1 MVQKLPLPLWLCRVS
16 ECRQCW
22 CSAMCCAVCCAC
34 CVLWWVQS
42 VHDVV
47 LLIPLAVSPTFLSTS
62 PQMGIAINT
71 TENVTL
77 NCSLQ
82 GYPLSQLQWRKNGA
96 PLTPDG
102 SHITITTFRRQ
113 DPTDTYPFSSIL
125 DSNFEPIPQEGLEY
139 FEAVSELTL
148 LPPIVKEDIAV
159 YTCEVEGHFVQNH
172 SVTSGSI
179 FVNMSGKFTMH
190 KLQLTIV
197 KGRCKSL
204 FTSFISFSDNYLPAL
219 LETSFRLPHLGGKF
233 HNSKHAHVWHM
244 CICTYP
250 MSNCT
255 QSYDCFSAGE
265 EQ

>member
-1 MVQKLPLPLWLCRVS
+1 MLCSVVGAVS
-16 ECRQCW
+16 DG
-22 CSAMCCAVCCAC
+22 M
-34 CVLWWVQS
+34 
-42 VHDVV
+42 
-47 LLIPLAVSPTFLSTS
+47 LLIAPAVPPMFLSTS
-62 PQMGIAINT
+62 PLVDIVINST
-71 TENVTL
+71 DNVTL

-102 SHITITTFRRQ
+102 SHTAITTFRRQ
-113 DPTDTYPFSSIL
+113 DPTDTYPFSSVL

-172 SVTSGSI
+172 SMTSDSI
-179 FVNMSGKFTMH
+179 FVNMSGKFTVH

-197 KGRCKSL
+197 KGRFKSL

-233 HNSKHAHVWHM
+233 HNSKHAHVWQA
-244 CICTYP
+244 P
-250 MSNCT
+250 ST
-255 QSYDCFSAGE
+255 QYKLHSVL
-265 EQ
+265 